1 MQPDQPST
9 TTSNNPLEEILG
21 NLDLQRVNEQW
32 SKLGVDAI
40 PQEHLEKIEMTYLQL
55 EYINQN
61 AAKRQW
67 GNSSQTGIQANMDLD
82 QYKPRGPGRK
92 RGRKSTR
99 QKIQEL
105 GRCLINEGTIR
116 ALVLSAPK
124 NSSDRKSVV

>member
-1 MQPDQPST
+1 MQTKQPSS

-21 NLDLQRVNEQW
+21 DLDLQKVNEQW

-40 PQEHLEKIEMTYLQL
+40 PQEHLEKIEMAYLQL

-61 AAKRQW
+61 AAKRKW
-67 GNSSQTGIQANMDLD
+67 GNSNQTGIQANLDLD
-82 QYKPRGPGRK
+82 QYKLQGPGRK

-99 QKIQEL
+99 HQIQEP
-105 GRCLINEGTIR
+105 GRRLINEGKIR

-124 NSSDRKSVV
+124 VAQ

>member
-1 MQPDQPST
+1 MQTEQPSS

-21 NLDLQRVNEQW
+21 DLDLQKVNEKW

-40 PQEHLEKIEMTYLQL
+40 PQEHLEKIEMAYLQL

-67 GNSSQTGIQANMDLD
+67 GNSSQTGIQANLDLD
-82 QYKPRGPGRK
+82 QYKLQGPGRK

-99 QKIQEL
+99 HQIQEP
-105 GRCLINEGTIR
+105 GKRLINEGKIR

-124 NSSDRKSVV
+124 VAQ

>member
-1 MQPDQPST
+1 MKTEQPSS

-21 NLDLQRVNEQW
+21 DLDLQKVNEQW

-40 PQEHLEKIEMTYLQL
+40 PQEHLEKIEMAYLQL

-67 GNSSQTGIQANMDLD
+67 GNSNQTGIQANLDLD
-82 QYKPRGPGRK
+82 QYKPQGPGRK

-99 QKIQEL
+99 HQIQEP
-105 GRCLINEGTIR
+105 GRRLINEGKIR

-124 NSSDRKSVV
+124 VAQ